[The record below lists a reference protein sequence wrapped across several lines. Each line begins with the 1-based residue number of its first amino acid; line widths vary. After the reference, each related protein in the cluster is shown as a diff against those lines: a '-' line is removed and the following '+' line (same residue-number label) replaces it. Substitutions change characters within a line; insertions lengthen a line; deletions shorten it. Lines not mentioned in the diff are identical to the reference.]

1 MDVKDYCEGSKSE
14 LMEWKAK
21 AKDIFS
27 KLDGMPIGDKEALY
41 PVANELQTIIN
52 EINDQIEVLDKECPV
67 DWDLQKK
74 EIDGKFSSLKKK
86 VREALEKLPS
96 EAFIG

>member
-1 MDVKDYCEGSKSE
+1 MDVKDYCEVSKSE

-21 AKDIFS
+21 VKNILS
-27 KLDGMPIGDKEALY
+27 KLDGIPIGDKETLY

-52 EINDQIEVLDKECPV
+52 EITDKIEVLNKECPA

-86 VREALEKLPS
+86 VREVLEKLPS

>member
-21 AKDIFS
+21 VKDIFS
-27 KLDGMPIGDKEALY
+27 KLDGIPIGDKEALY

-52 EINDQIEVLDKECPV
+52 EINDQIEVLRQTSCKRSSTR
-67 DWDLQKK
+67 LTIKLR
-74 EIDGKFSSLKKK
+74 FSIRSVQLTGIFKKK
-86 VREALEKLPS
+86 R
-96 EAFIG
+96 

>member
-21 AKDIFS
+21 VKDIFC
-27 KLDGMPIGDKEALY
+27 KLDGIPIGEKEAFS
-41 PVANELQTIIN
+41 PVLNELQTIIN
-52 EINDQIEVLDKECPV
+52 EIKDQIEILNKECPV

-74 EIDGKFSSLKKK
+74 EIDGKFSSLNKKI
-86 VREALEKLPS
+86 REVLEKLPS

>member
-1 MDVKDYCEGSKSE
+1 MHVKDYCEGSKSE

-21 AKDIFS
+21 VKDIFS
-27 KLDGMPIGDKEALY
+27 KLNGIPIGDKEALS
-41 PVANELQTIIN
+41 PVVNELQTIIN
-52 EINDQIEVLDKECPV
+52 EINDQIEFLNKECPA

-74 EIDGKFSSLKKK
+74 EIYGKFSSLNKKI
-86 VREALEKLPS
+86 REVLEKLPS